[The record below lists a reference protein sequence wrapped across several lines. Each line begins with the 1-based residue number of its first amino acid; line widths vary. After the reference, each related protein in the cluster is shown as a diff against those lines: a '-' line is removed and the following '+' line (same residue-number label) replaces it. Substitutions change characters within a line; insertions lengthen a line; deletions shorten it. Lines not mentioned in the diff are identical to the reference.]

1 MTMTDNASPSVQ
13 PGPLKRL
20 GDVIQL
26 AFFPTDFDATMK
38 YWIETV
44 GVGPFFVLNDVRLDG
59 MKYKG
64 EPTDAV
70 FTMAIGY
77 WGDIQI
83 ELIKT
88 DSDAPSLYAGEYAV
102 RDRLHHVC
110 VFVESIV
117 EAREACAAVGAEIIV
132 EGNVGP
138 DGAVIYVDPGQG
150 PGHVIEYLQ
159 PMAGSE
165 GLFQMMKDAAR
176 DWDGS
181 DPIRVLQ

>member
-1 MTMTDNASPSVQ
+1 MTDQAPSSVR

-20 GDVIQL
+20 GEVIQL

-44 GVGPFFVLNDVRLDG
+44 GVGPFFVLNDVRLDD

-64 EPTDAV
+64 QPTDAT

-88 DSDAPSLYAGEYAV
+88 DSQGLSLYAGEYAV

-110 VFVESIV
+110 VFVASIA
-117 EAREACAAVGAEIIV
+117 EARAACAEVGAEIIV
-132 EGNVGP
+132 EGSVGP

-150 PGHVIEYLQ
+150 PGYVIEYLQ
-159 PMAGSE
+159 PMSGSE

>member
-1 MTMTDNASPSVQ
+1 MIQNPAI
-13 PGPLKRL
+13 PGPLKKL

-26 AFFPTDFDATMK
+26 AFFPSDFDAAIK
-38 YWIETV
+38 YWIETI
-44 GVGPFFVLNDVRLDG
+44 GVGPFFVINEVKLGD

-64 EPTDAV
+64 TPSDAT

-88 DSDAPSLYAGEYAV
+88 DSTEPSLYYGDYAV
-102 RDRLHHVC
+102 RDRMHHVC
-110 VFVESIV
+110 VFVDDI
-117 EAREACAAVGAEIIV
+117 EATRAACAEAGAEVIV
-132 EGNVGP
+132 EGKVGE

-150 PGHVIEYLQ
+150 PGYVIEYLQ
-159 PMAGSE
+159 PMSGTE

-176 DWDGS
+176 NWDGA
-181 DPIRVLQ
+181 DPVRVLQ

>member
-1 MTMTDNASPSVQ
+1 VTASAI
-13 PGPLKRL
+13 PGPLKAL

-26 AFFPTDFDATMK
+26 AYFPTNFDAAMK
-38 YWIETV
+38 YWIETI
-44 GVGPFFVLNDVRLDG
+44 GVGPFFVLNDVRLID

-64 EPTDAV
+64 QPTDAP

-83 ELIKT
+83 ELIKS
-88 DSDAPSLYAGEYAV
+88 DSAAPSLYAGEYAV

-110 VFVESIV
+110 VFVDSIA
-117 EAREACAAVGAEIIV
+117 EARRACAEAGAEVIV
-132 EGNVGP
+132 EGKVGE
-138 DGAVIYVDPGQG
+138 DGEVIYVDPGQG
-150 PGHVIEYLQ
+150 PGFVIEYLQ
-159 PMAGSE
+159 PMSGSE

-181 DPIRVLQ
+181 DPVRVLQ